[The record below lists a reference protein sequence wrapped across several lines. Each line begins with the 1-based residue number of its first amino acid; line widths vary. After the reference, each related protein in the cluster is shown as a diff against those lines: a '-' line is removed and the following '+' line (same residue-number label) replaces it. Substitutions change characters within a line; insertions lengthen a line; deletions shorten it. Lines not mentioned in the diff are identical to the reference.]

1 MKNLRKS
8 LLLIIALV
16 AFGTTA
22 WAQNNYIECSW
33 DAENKTVVQNL
44 RAIPYGTTS
53 VTSSTTTLS
62 GWHEVSGNVTINGNV
77 ICEGDARLILHD
89 NAHLTIKGG
98 LSVNKTNT
106 NNSLTIY
113 CQSYGDSMGKLTVT
127 CDTELCN
134 GIGGN
139 LINSQKMPHGTITIH
154 GGDIYT
160 KGGPC
165 AVGLGSIRSESS
177 PITIFGG
184 RVEAHA
190 GEVVSSGV
198 NELACSGIGIIG
210 NGGSGASLIVYGGD
224 VYAYGA
230 SDAAGIGGCDGKP
243 KYLAGSDSDGGII
256 NIYGGYVEAHGG
268 DYGAGIGGGQNGN
281 GGSVTIN
288 GGTVKAWAGTD
299 AAGIGS
305 GEQKEGAKN
314 GGTVTINGGY
324 VEAHG
329 GKYGAGIGGGQDA
342 SGATVTV
349 TGGTVNAYGGNDAA
363 GIGSGEEVTAGAGT
377 INGGTLTV
385 TGGYVFADGTG
396 WGAGIG
402 GGEDATGANVTI
414 SGGTV
419 IAWAG
424 SDAGNKNGSAIG
436 SEMGDGHRGTL
447 HIGDSLMVHAG
458 QDASH
463 LSFFTAPE
471 RVPACYYRPYTRIE
485 PCNHEGA
492 SYTIDGTDVNGTHTL
507 HCSHCLVSD
516 TVTHTFENGE
526 CTVCHVHGDIS
537 TASVYIPEYNS
548 STNTYSYSSTPHS
561 TQQLV
566 TGSTF
571 QLPAPPSSHI
581 PTGVRFVGWRVG
593 SPAALGLNDPR
604 VTENE
609 EGILPAGSSYT
620 IIDNVSFTP
629 RYKTFHIFTTT
640 GNWNV
645 ESNWCW
651 NVVPDTTKEIVIAA
665 EATVPANY
673 TAQLGDNVIIDLGGS
688 ITIADGGQLIHP
700 QDVQATLEKQV
711 TGYTADDN
719 GWFTIASP
727 ITGDYSTEGLVT
739 DNYDLYQYHEP
750 THYWWNAKGDAQDDH
765 SFNTLANGQGYLY
778 ANGTDKTLAFPGVMQ
793 GTGNTVSLPL
803 SYTEDAGN
811 LKGFNLLGNPFTRK
825 LTSSDVIKIGTADLT
840 TYYVAENGG
849 ELEVRNLNDTPIKP
863 GQGFMVQATETGQ
876 NLVINQATRGEQA
889 KAQPA
894 YLCIEAGNETFT
906 DRAYLQIGGGNT
918 LRKKTLKD
926 HTAQLS
932 LQHEGSDWAAT
943 TIEMATGE
951 MPVSFKATENGT
963 YTFRVRTEGLEVGY
977 LHLIDNMTGAD
988 VDLLATPTYTF
999 SAKTTDYASR
1009 FKLVFGTNTEDG
1021 PSTSSG
1027 TFAFFSDGNI
1037 IVDGEGMLQ
1046 VIDMMGRVIVSRDG
1060 VHTVSTQ
1067 GMTPG
1072 VYVLRLINGDNMK
1085 TQKIVIQ

>member
-1 MKNLRKS
+1 M
-8 LLLIIALV
+8 

-44 RAIPYGTTS
+44 RVIPYGTTS

-165 AVGLGSIRSESS
+165 AVGLGSIRSGSS

-210 NGGSGASLIVYGGD
+210 NGGSGVSLIVYGGD

-324 VEAHG
+324 VE
-329 GKYGAGIGGGQDA
+329 
-342 SGATVTV
+342 
-349 TGGTVNAYGGNDAA
+349 
-363 GIGSGEEVTAGAGT
+363 
-377 INGGTLTV
+377 
-385 TGGYVFADGTG
+385 
-396 WGAGIG
+396 
-402 GGEDATGANVTI
+402 
-414 SGGTV
+414 
-419 IAWAG
+419 
-424 SDAGNKNGSAIG
+424 
-436 SEMGDGHRGTL
+436 
-447 HIGDSLMVHAG
+447 
-458 QDASH
+458 
-463 LSFFTAPE
+463 
-471 RVPACYYRPYTRIE
+471 
-485 PCNHEGA
+485 
-492 SYTIDGTDVNGTHTL
+492 
-507 HCSHCLVSD
+507 
-516 TVTHTFENGE
+516 
-526 CTVCHVHGDIS
+526 
-537 TASVYIPEYNS
+537 
-548 STNTYSYSSTPHS
+548 
-561 TQQLV
+561 
-566 TGSTF
+566 
-571 QLPAPPSSHI
+571 
-581 PTGVRFVGWRVG
+581 
-593 SPAALGLNDPR
+593 
-604 VTENE
+604 
-609 EGILPAGSSYT
+609 
-620 IIDNVSFTP
+620 
-629 RYKTFHIFTTT
+629 
-640 GNWNV
+640 
-645 ESNWCW
+645 
-651 NVVPDTTKEIVIAA
+651 
-665 EATVPANY
+665 
-673 TAQLGDNVIIDLGGS
+673 
-688 ITIADGGQLIHP
+688 
-700 QDVQATLEKQV
+700 
-711 TGYTADDN
+711 
-719 GWFTIASP
+719 
-727 ITGDYSTEGLVT
+727 
-739 DNYDLYQYHEP
+739 
-750 THYWWNAKGDAQDDH
+750 
-765 SFNTLANGQGYLY
+765 
-778 ANGTDKTLAFPGVMQ
+778 
-793 GTGNTVSLPL
+793 
-803 SYTEDAGN
+803 DAGN
-811 LKGFNLLGNPFTRK
+811 LKGFNLLGNPFTRS
-825 LTSSDVIKIGTADLT
+825 LTSSDVIKIGGTDLT
-840 TYYVAENGG
+840 TYYTVENGG
-849 ELEVRNLNDTPIKP
+849 DLEVRNLDETPIKP
-863 GQGFMVQATETGQ
+863 GQGFMVQATEANQ
-876 NLVINQATRGEQA
+876 ELVINYVTRGEQA

-906 DRAYLQIGGGNT
+906 DRAYLQIGSGNT
-918 LRKKTLKD
+918 LSKMTLKD

-943 TIEMATGE
+943 TIEMASGE

-963 YTFRVRTEGLEVGY
+963 YTL
-977 LHLIDNMTGAD
+977 
-988 VDLLATPTYTF
+988 
-999 SAKTTDYASR
+999 
-1009 FKLVFGTNTEDG
+1009 
-1021 PSTSSG
+1021 
-1027 TFAFFSDGNI
+1027 
-1037 IVDGEGMLQ
+1037 
-1046 VIDMMGRVIVSRDG
+1046 
-1060 VHTVSTQ
+1060 TVS
-1067 GMTPG
+1067 G
-1072 VYVLRLINGDNMK
+1072 VFRSPFNR
-1085 TQKIVIQ
+1085 QPHRQRS

>member
-1 MKNLRKS
+1 M
-8 LLLIIALV
+8 

-62 GWHEVSGNVTINGNV
+62 GWHEISGNVTINGNV

-139 LINSQKMPHGTITIH
+139 LINSQRMPHGTITIH

-165 AVGLGSIRSESS
+165 AVGLGSIRSGSS

-256 NIYGGYVEAHGG
+256 NIYGGYVEAYGG

-281 GGSVTIN
+281 
-288 GGTVKAWAGTD
+288 
-299 AAGIGS
+299 
-305 GEQKEGAKN
+305 
-314 GGTVTINGGY
+314 
-324 VEAHG
+324 
-329 GKYGAGIGGGQDA
+329 
-342 SGATVTV
+342 
-349 TGGTVNAYGGNDAA
+349 
-363 GIGSGEEVTAGAGT
+363 
-377 INGGTLTV
+377 
-385 TGGYVFADGTG
+385 
-396 WGAGIG
+396 
-402 GGEDATGANVTI
+402 
-414 SGGTV
+414 
-419 IAWAG
+419 
-424 SDAGNKNGSAIG
+424 
-436 SEMGDGHRGTL
+436 
-447 HIGDSLMVHAG
+447 
-458 QDASH
+458 
-463 LSFFTAPE
+463 
-471 RVPACYYRPYTRIE
+471 
-485 PCNHEGA
+485 
-492 SYTIDGTDVNGTHTL
+492 
-507 HCSHCLVSD
+507 
-516 TVTHTFENGE
+516 
-526 CTVCHVHGDIS
+526 
-537 TASVYIPEYNS
+537 
-548 STNTYSYSSTPHS
+548 
-561 TQQLV
+561 
-566 TGSTF
+566 
-571 QLPAPPSSHI
+571 
-581 PTGVRFVGWRVG
+581 
-593 SPAALGLNDPR
+593 
-604 VTENE
+604 
-609 EGILPAGSSYT
+609 
-620 IIDNVSFTP
+620 
-629 RYKTFHIFTTT
+629 
-640 GNWNV
+640 
-645 ESNWCW
+645 
-651 NVVPDTTKEIVIAA
+651 
-665 EATVPANY
+665 
-673 TAQLGDNVIIDLGGS
+673 GGS

-711 TGYTADDN
+711 TGYTANDN
-719 GWFTIASP
+719 GWYNIASP
-727 ITGDYSTEGLVT
+727 VTGDYSTEGFVT
-739 DNYDLYQYHEP
+739 DDNDLYCYHEP

-793 GTGNTVSLPL
+793 GTGNTVTLPL

-811 LKGFNLLGNPFTRK
+811 LKGFNLLGNPFTRS
-825 LTSSDVIKIGTADLT
+825 LTSSDVIKIGGTDLT
-840 TYYVAENGG
+840 TYYTVENGG
-849 ELEVRNLNDTPIKP
+849 DLEVRNLDETPIKP
-863 GQGFMVQATETGQ
+863 GQGFMVQATEANQ
-876 NLVINQATRGEQA
+876 ELVINYVTRGEQA

-894 YLCIEAGNETFT
+894 YLCIEAGNDAFM
-906 DRAYLQIGGGNT
+906 DRAYLQIGSGNT
-918 LRKKTLKD
+918 LRKMTLKD
-926 HTAQLS
+926 NTAQLS

-963 YTFRVRTEGLEVGY
+963 YTLTVSGVFRFTSHSVGEPFGVPFSV
-977 LHLIDNMTGAD
+977 LRLIDNLTGTD
-988 VDLLATPTYTF
+988 IDLLATPSYTF
-999 SAKTTDYASR
+999 EAKTTDNASR
-1009 FKLVFGTNTEDG
+1009 FKLV
-1021 PSTSSG
+1021 
-1027 TFAFFSDGNI
+1027 
-1037 IVDGEGMLQ
+1037 V
-1046 VIDMMGRVIVSRDG
+1046 R
-1060 VHTVSTQ
+1060 
-1067 GMTPG
+1067 
-1072 VYVLRLINGDNMK
+1072 
-1085 TQKIVIQ
+1085 